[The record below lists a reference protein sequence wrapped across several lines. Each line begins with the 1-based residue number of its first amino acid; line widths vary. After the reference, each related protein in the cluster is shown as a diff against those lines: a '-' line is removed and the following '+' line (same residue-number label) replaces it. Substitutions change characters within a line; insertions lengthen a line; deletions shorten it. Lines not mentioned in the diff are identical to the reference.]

1 MSSVLYEPFTYRKK
15 FFAFT
20 YKALYLLLFNYS
32 SDAGP
37 AERAILFLSRCSLS
51 SSDCACAVTA
61 GVSPPLTSRGVP
73 GRMGWGGVCVL
84 RRPEGL
90 DDNCVDGGNDSPL
103 PCGVLS
109 SSQHRPDSRHLFSKP
124 RCRESF
130 EHSLLDVGTSFSR
143 FLNTHLSFC
152 SVNLF
157 SFVIRCTHQQVLKKF
172 IQQEGKR
179 NVPPVLRELRYL
191 RKVAPSVF
199 VRLSYLHARLSSAQT
214 SNFHPFLSFQTSNFH
229 PFLSLKLIIRSSFF
243 LETSSIRLNLLS
255 TFNLRAVLRSWKR

>member
-1 MSSVLYEPFTYRKK
+1 MSSVVYEPFTYRKK
-15 FFAFT
+15 AFAFT

-61 GVSPPLTSRGVP
+61 GVSSPLTSRGVP

-109 SSQHRPDSRHLFSKP
+109 SSQHRPDSHHLFSKP
-124 RCRESF
+124 RCRASF
-130 EHSLLDVGTSFSR
+130 EHSLFR
-143 FLNTHLSFC
+143 C
-152 SVNLF
+152 RSVA
-157 SFVIRCTHQQVLKKF
+157 T
-172 IQQEGKR
+172 
-179 NVPPVLRELRYL
+179 
-191 RKVAPSVF
+191 VF
-199 VRLSYLHARLSSAQT
+199 PG
-214 SNFHPFLSFQTSNFH
+214 F
-229 PFLSLKLIIRSSFF
+229 
-243 LETSSIRLNLLS
+243 
-255 TFNLRAVLRSWKR
+255 

>member
-1 MSSVLYEPFTYRKK
+1 MSSVVYRPFTYRKK
-15 FFAFT
+15 AFAFT

-37 AERAILFLSRCSLS
+37 AERATLFLSRCSLS

-109 SSQHRPDSRHLFSKP
+109 SSQHRPDSRHLFSKL
-124 RCRESF
+124 
-130 EHSLLDVGTSFSR
+130 SLAVEQALSIRFLDVGPLQQFFTVFKHPSFI
-143 FLNTHLSFC
+143 LQC
-152 SVNLF
+152 SLF
-157 SFVIRCTHQQVLKKF
+157 FPL
-172 IQQEGKR
+172 
-179 NVPPVLRELRYL
+179 
-191 RKVAPSVF
+191 
-199 VRLSYLHARLSSAQT
+199 
-214 SNFHPFLSFQTSNFH
+214 
-229 PFLSLKLIIRSSFF
+229 
-243 LETSSIRLNLLS
+243 
-255 TFNLRAVLRSWKR
+255 